1 MSAAPD
7 SPRDRPA
14 ASRDGWVLLASACLA
29 LIPYLAHLG
38 IFSRLFWFGDEF
50 DLIDQMNR
58 LGFWHW
64 VWLVFAE
71 NFVPVFKVLW
81 GGGVLLF
88 GGSYAAVICAVWLL
102 HALNVWLLGR
112 LMRACELPWAAVFFA
127 QAAFGLTSGNI
138 ETLAWSVQGSAVL
151 SVTFML
157 LALLGFLNAPARP
170 ASYAWSAASAL
181 SFSRGV
187 LTGPVLACA
196 SLCAGDA
203 RRLVR
208 AACYLVPSVIVA
220 LLILGLAT
228 GNQQHMGGHWA
239 DAAAFGSW
247 CYCLNPLY
255 LLLGF
260 ESWGWRTFIVLGL
273 LKISLVAWS
282 LARSGGRLRLLFA
295 MLVALDLGNAVL
307 LGIGRYHTGLA
318 SVVSSRYQYAAL
330 ICLAPLGGYWFSRLC
345 ERVRRPALVRYALA
359 PVLLIIFAAALCRQ
373 WSGALEPFTAQRGS
387 ESRRILFA
395 EAAPAADSVPGI
407 PGLPMDRAKA
417 LITKYHLH

>member
-1 MSAAPD
+1 MSAAPA

-14 ASRDGWVLLASACLA
+14 ASRDGWLLLGSACLA
-29 LIPYLAHLG
+29 LIPYVAHLG
-38 IFSRLFWFGDEF
+38 VFDRLFWFGDEF
-50 DLIDQMNR
+50 DLIDQMDR

-71 NFVPVFKVLW
+71 NFVPAFKVLW

-88 GGSYAAVICAVWLL
+88 GGSYAAMICAVWLI

-112 LMRACELPWAAVFFA
+112 VMRACDLPWASVFLA

-138 ETLAWSVQGSAVL
+138 ETLGWSVQGSAVL

-157 LALLGFLNAPARP
+157 LALLGFLTARARP

-196 SLCAGDA
+196 SLFAEDG

-208 AACYLVPSVIVA
+208 AAAYIVPSVIVA

-228 GNQQHMGGHWA
+228 GNQRHMGGHWA
-239 DAAAFGSW
+239 DAAVFGSW

-255 LLLGF
+255 LLLRV
-260 ESWGWRTFIVLGL
+260 ESWGWRTVAVLGL
-273 LKISLVAWS
+273 LKVALVAWS
-282 LARSGGRLRLLFA
+282 LARSSGRLRLLFA
-295 MLVALDLGNAVL
+295 IMVALDIGNAVL
-307 LGIGRYHTGLA
+307 LGIGRYHTGLT
-318 SVVSSRYQYAAL
+318 STVSSRYQYAAL
-330 ICLAPLGGYWFSRLC
+330 ICLAPLGGYLFAVLC
-345 ERVRRPALVRYALA
+345 GRVRGPALVRHALA
-359 PVLLIIFAAALCRQ
+359 PVLLILFAAALCRQ
-373 WSGALEPFTAQRGS
+373 WSGALEPFTEQRGT

-417 LITKYHLH
+417 LIERYRLH

>member
-1 MSAAPD
+1 MSAEPE
-7 SPRDRPA
+7 SLRDRRA
-14 ASRDGWVLLASACLA
+14 ASREAWVLLASACLA
-29 LIPYLAHLG
+29 LVPYLAHLG
-38 IFSRLFWFGDEF
+38 MFNRLFWFADEF
-50 DLIDQMNR
+50 DLVDQMDR
-58 LGFWHW
+58 LGFWRW

-88 GGSYAAVICAVWLL
+88 GGSYAAMIGAVWLL
-102 HALNVWLLGR
+102 HAFNVWLLGR
-112 LMRACELPWAAVFFA
+112 LMRACNLPWAAVFFA

-151 SVTFML
+151 SVTFLL
-157 LALLGFLNAPARP
+157 LALLGFISAPVRP

-196 SLCAGDA
+196 SLYEGGDRHLA
-203 RRLVR
+203 R
-208 AACYLVPSVIVA
+208 AAAFLAPSVIVA
-220 LLILGLAT
+220 LLILSLAT
-228 GNQQHMGGHWA
+228 GNQQHMGGHWE
-239 DAAAFGSW
+239 DAAVFATW

-255 LLLGF
+255 LLLRF
-260 ESWGWRTFIVLGL
+260 ESWGWRTVVILGL
-273 LKISLVAWS
+273 LKMTLVAWS
-282 LARSGGRLRLLFA
+282 LARSGGRLRLLLA

-318 SVVSSRYQYAAL
+318 STVSSRYQYAAL

-345 ERVRRPALVRYALA
+345 GWVRGPALVRHALA
-359 PVLLIIFAAALCRQ
+359 PVLLIAFAATLCRQ
-373 WSGALEPFTAQRGS
+373 WSEALEPFTAQRGT

-395 EAAPAADSVPGI
+395 EVAPAADSVPGI

-417 LITKYHLH
+417 LITQYRLH